1 MVLIWVE
8 LTRGTPK
15 IGTNLEKLTREGAD
29 IVGVN
34 LGRANQRDPKN
45 WNQSGKTNQRRSRHS
60 WC

>member
-29 IVGVN
+29 AVGTN
-34 LGRANQRDPKN
+34 LERDNPGKPKQLELT
-45 WNQSGKTNQRRSRHS
+45 WEELTRGSRLME
-60 WC
+60 